1 MRFRRPRGDGG
12 SIIPLVPGV
21 ALALLL
27 IGGLI
32 VDGSRDLNARGEA
45 QAFAEEAARA
55 GASAYRLDRTSL
67 TLDYALAAS
76 RVQDYCDTVRQQHS
90 SLEVVSCGLKGSTLQ
105 QQFTTDTT
113 CNNRVRRIV
122 VNTEVTLRIHT
133 TLLGI
138 VHIQTLD
145 ASGAAKARPYEG
157 LTAADAC

>member
-1 MRFRRPRGDGG
+1 MTTRPNGDRG
-12 SIIPLVPGV
+12 SIVPLVPGI
-21 ALALLL
+21 AIALLL

-55 GASAYRLDRTSL
+55 GASAYKLNRNAL
-67 TLDYALAAS
+67 TLDYGEAAT
-76 RVQDYCDTVRQQHS
+76 RVRDYCNTVRQQHS
-90 SLEVVSCGLKGSTLQ
+90 SLEVVSCGLRGTDLQ

-113 CNNRVRRIV
+113 CNNQTRRIV
-122 VNTEVTLRIHT
+122 VNTQVTLRIHT

-145 ASGAAKARPYEG
+145 AAGEAKARPFEG
-157 LTAADAC
+157 LSAADAC

>member
-1 MRFRRPRGDGG
+1 MKRPQRDRG

-21 ALALLL
+21 AIALLL

-55 GASAYRLDRTSL
+55 GASAYKQNTDQL

-76 RVQDYCDTVRQQHS
+76 RVQDYCDQVKAQHG
-90 SLEVVSCGLKGSTLQ
+90 SLDVVSCGLKGNSLQ
-105 QQFTTDTT
+105 EQFTTDKT

-122 VNTEVTLRIHT
+122 VNTQVTLRIHT

-145 ASGAAKARPYEG
+145 ASGEAKARPYEG